1 KQRLAIRHTI
11 TPLSSQ
17 ESMDY
22 IVHRLSKVTIGS
34 HRVFTRKALLALVKA
49 AKGIPRVINIL
60 CDNALIAGYAS
71 DQRPVNTLVV
81 KEVITDFLGTG
92 RRHWFRWVLGG
103 VGLTALAIFIFT
115 MTPLRRLVPYQV
127 NGFER
132 IRSVLTRSPQQVD
145 QGSPP
150 IEQTEPTPVSR
161 SPEFKAPVV
170 FDSGPQ
176 GNGPEKA
183 ETTADRHQASL
194 ALPGGSPVLA
204 EGSPHGRIVQKGESL
219 EELLV
224 EEYGSKNQKLREWVL
239 QNNPR
244 ILDLNKIR
252 EGDAINFPRLPD
264 SDSP

>member
-1 KQRLAIRHTI
+1 
-11 TPLSSQ
+11 SSQ

-22 IVHRLSKVTIGS
+22 IVHRLSKVTVGS
-34 HRVFTRKALLALVKA
+34 HRVFTRKALLTVVKA
-49 AKGIPRVINIL
+49 AQGIPRTINIL

-71 DQRPVNTLVV
+71 DQRPVSVRVV
-81 KEVITDFLGTG
+81 KEVIADFLGTG
-92 RRHWFRWVLGG
+92 KRGWFRWALAGA
-103 VGLTALAIFIFT
+103 GLTALAILILT
-115 MTPLRRLVPYQV
+115 LTPLRRFLPYEA

-132 IRSVLTRSPQQVD
+132 ILGVLIRSPQQVD
-145 QGSPP
+145 PDRARFDQAGPA
-150 IEQTEPTPVSR
+150 PVSR

-170 FDSGPQ
+170 FDGGPQ

-244 ILDLNKIR
+244 ILDLNKIH

-264 SDSP
+264 SDNL